1 MVGVKTLLDAGL
13 IGRLRGQ
20 PLPLRDAAWIPLKD
34 LIVAALWPVAL
45 VKRTLS
51 WRGHQLRIGR
61 KSRLFVQRAEEE
73 QPLGETA

>member
-1 MVGVKTLLDAGL
+1 MPIPLWELLAL
-13 IGRLRGQ
+13 VSVMALAAVAFC
-20 PLPLRDAAWIPLKD
+20 DAAWIPLKD

-51 WRGHQLRIGR
+51 WRGHQLSIGR

-73 QPLGETA
+73 QPLGETG